1 MILVEPQYLPSVNYF
16 NNIGKGEILVD
27 INSDY
32 ANQYEFNQ
40 TRISNDVKS
49 FDIKVPII
57 NDKTNCKLKDLK
69 IDNTKNWINS
79 HTQSIQSSYGKYPYF
94 LFYNDEIINV
104 LKRRHNYL
112 IDLNYDLLTHL
123 LKILNYDNKI
133 RIIEDD
139 NSEIIDLR
147 SKKIEFPNEQAND
160 INKIRDDFF
169 LGKNFD
175 YRYSVIDLL
184 FLRGPESGF
193 LIRNFKKNI

>member
-16 NNIGKGEILVD
+16 NNILNCEILFD
-27 INSDY
+27 TYSDY
-32 ANQYEFNQ
+32 INQYAFNHS
-40 TRISNDVKS
+40 RISNDVKS

-57 NDKTNCKLKDLK
+57 NYETGCKLKDIK

-139 NSEIIDLR
+139 NSKIIDLR
-147 SKKIEFPNEQAND
+147 SRKIEFLNQQAND
-160 INKIRDDFF
+160 INQIRDDFF

-175 YRYSVIDLL
+175 YSYSVIDLL

-193 LIRNFKKNI
+193 LIRNFNKKN

>member
-16 NNIGKGEILVD
+16 NNIVNGEILFD
-27 INSDY
+27 TNSDY
-32 ANQYEFNQ
+32 INQYAFNQ
-40 TRISNDVKS
+40 TTISNNVKS

-57 NDKTNCKLKDLK
+57 NYKTGCKLKNIK

-79 HTQSIQSSYGKYPYF
+79 HIQSIQSSYGKYPYF

-112 IDLNYDLLTHL
+112 IDLNYDLLTYL

-133 RIIEDD
+133 RIIKDD
-139 NSEIIDLR
+139 NSKIIDLR
-147 SKKIEFPNEQAND
+147 SRKIEFLNHQAND
-160 INKIRDDFF
+160 INQIRDDFF

-175 YRYSVIDLL
+175 YRLSVIDLL

-193 LIRNFKKNI
+193 LIRNFNKKN

>member
-16 NNIGKGEILVD
+16 NNILNGEILFD
-27 INSDY
+27 TNSDY
-32 ANQYEFNQ
+32 INQYAFNHS
-40 TRISNDVKS
+40 RISNDVKS

-57 NDKTNCKLKDLK
+57 NYETGCKLKDIK

-139 NSEIIDLR
+139 NSKIIDLR
-147 SKKIEFPNEQAND
+147 SKKIEFSNGQAND

>member
-16 NNIGKGEILVD
+16 NNILNGEILFD
-27 INSDY
+27 TNSDY
-32 ANQYEFNQ
+32 INQYAFNHS
-40 TRISNDVKS
+40 RISNDVKS

-57 NDKTNCKLKDLK
+57 NYETGCKLKDIK

-139 NSEIIDLR
+139 NSKIIDLR
-147 SKKIEFPNEQAND
+147 SRKIQFPNQLSND
-160 INKIRDDFF
+160 INRIRDDFF

-175 YRYSVIDLL
+175 YSYSVIDLL

-193 LIRNFKKNI
+193 LIRNFNKKN

>member
-1 MILVEPQYLPSVNYF
+1 MILVEPEYLPSVNYF
-16 NNIGKGEILVD
+16 NNILNGEILFD
-27 INSDY
+27 TNSDY
-32 ANQYEFNQ
+32 IIQYAFNH

-57 NDKTNCKLKDLK
+57 NYRIGSKLKDIK

-139 NSEIIDLR
+139 NSKTIDLR
-147 SKKIEFPNEQAND
+147 SRKIEFPNQQAND
-160 INKIRDDFF
+160 INQIRDDFF

-175 YRYSVIDLL
+175 YNFSVIDLL

-193 LIRNFKKNI
+193 LIRNFNKKN

>member
-16 NNIGKGEILVD
+16 NNIVNGEILFD
-27 INSDY
+27 TNSDY
-32 ANQYEFNQ
+32 VNQYAFNQ
-40 TRISNDVKS
+40 SRISNDVKS

-57 NDKTNCKLKDLK
+57 KYGTGFKLKDIK

-139 NSEIIDLR
+139 NSKIIDLR
-147 SKKIEFPNEQAND
+147 SRKIQFPNQQSND
-160 INKIRDDFF
+160 INRIRDDFF

-175 YRYSVIDLL
+175 YSYSVIDLL

-193 LIRNFKKNI
+193 LIRNFNKKN

>member
-16 NNIGKGEILVD
+16 NNIVNGEILFD
-27 INSDY
+27 TNSDY
-32 ANQYEFNQ
+32 VNQYAFNQ
-40 TRISNDVKS
+40 TRISNNVKS

-57 NDKTNCKLKDLK
+57 NYETGCKLKDIK

-79 HTQSIQSSYGKYPYF
+79 HIQSIQSSYGKYPYF

-139 NSEIIDLR
+139 NSKIIDLR
-147 SKKIEFPNEQAND
+147 SRKIEFLNQQAND
-160 INKIRDDFF
+160 INQIRDDFF

-175 YRYSVIDLL
+175 YRLSVIDLL

-193 LIRNFKKNI
+193 LIRNFNKKN

>member
-16 NNIGKGEILVD
+16 NNILNGEILFD
-27 INSDY
+27 TNSDY
-32 ANQYEFNQ
+32 INQYAFNHS
-40 TRISNDVKS
+40 RISNDVKS

-57 NDKTNCKLKDLK
+57 NYETGCKLKDIK

-139 NSEIIDLR
+139 NSKIIDLR
-147 SKKIEFPNEQAND
+147 SRKIQFPNQQSND
-160 INKIRDDFF
+160 INRIRDDFF

-175 YRYSVIDLL
+175 YSYSVIDLL

-193 LIRNFKKNI
+193 LIRNFNKKN

>member
-16 NNIGKGEILVD
+16 NNIVNGEILFD
-27 INSDY
+27 TNSDY
-32 ANQYEFNQ
+32 VNQYAFNQ
-40 TRISNDVKS
+40 SRISNDVKS

-57 NDKTNCKLKDLK
+57 KYGTGCKLKDIK

-139 NSEIIDLR
+139 NSKIIDLR
-147 SKKIEFPNEQAND
+147 SRKIQFPNQQSND
-160 INKIRDDFF
+160 INRIRDDFF

-175 YRYSVIDLL
+175 YGYSVIDLL

-193 LIRNFKKNI
+193 LIRNFNKKN

>member
-16 NNIGKGEILVD
+16 NNIVNGEILFD
-27 INSDY
+27 TNSDY
-32 ANQYEFNQ
+32 VNQYAFNQ
-40 TRISNDVKS
+40 SRISNDVKS

-57 NDKTNCKLKDLK
+57 NYRIGSKLKDIK

-123 LKILNYDNKI
+123 LKILNYDNKT

-139 NSEIIDLR
+139 NSKTIDLR
-147 SKKIEFPNEQAND
+147 SRKIEFPNQQAND
-160 INKIRDDFF
+160 INQIRDDFF

-175 YRYSVIDLL
+175 YNFSVIDLL

-193 LIRNFKKNI
+193 LIRNFNKKN

>member
-16 NNIGKGEILVD
+16 KNIGKGEILVD

-32 ANQYEFNQ
+32 SNEYAINQ
-40 TRISNDVKS
+40 TIISNDIKS
-49 FDIKVPII
+49 FDMKVPIT

-104 LKRRHNYL
+104 LRRRHNYL
-112 IDLNYDLLTHL
+112 VDLNYDLLTHL
-123 LKILNYDNKI
+123 LKVLNYENKI
-133 RIIEDD
+133 KIIEDD
-139 NSEIIDLR
+139 NDKIIDLR
-147 SKKIEFPNEQAND
+147 SKRIDFPIGHVNN

-184 FLRGPESGF
+184 FLKGPETGF
-193 LIRNFKKNI
+193 LIRNF

>member
-16 NNIGKGEILVD
+16 NNIVNDEILFD
-27 INSDY
+27 TNSNY
-32 ANQYEFNQ
+32 INQYAFNQ

-49 FDIKVPII
+49 FDIKVPIKNYKI
-57 NDKTNCKLKDLK
+57 GCKLKDLK

-94 LFYNDEIINV
+94 LFYNDEIINL

-123 LKILNYDNKI
+123 LKILNNDSKI
-133 RIIEDD
+133 KIIEDD

-147 SKKIEFPNEQAND
+147 SKKIEFSNQEAND

-175 YRYSVIDLL
+175 YGYSVIDLL

-193 LIRNFKKNI
+193 LIRNFNKKN

>member
-16 NNIGKGEILVD
+16 KNIGKGEILFDV
-27 INSDY
+27 NSDY
-32 ANQYEFNQ
+32 VNQYAVNK
-40 TRISNDVKS
+40 TRISNDMKS

-57 NDKTNCKLKDLK
+57 NDKKSCKLKDLK

-79 HTQSIQSSYGKYPYF
+79 HIQSIQSSYGRYPYF

-104 LKRRHNYL
+104 IKRRHNYL

-123 LKILNYDNKI
+123 LKILNYDYKI
-133 RIIEDD
+133 KIIEDD
-139 NSEIIDLR
+139 NSEIIYLR
-147 SKKIEFPNEQAND
+147 SKKIELSNNQAND
-160 INKIRDDFF
+160 INLIRDDFF

-175 YRYSVIDLL
+175 YKFSVIDLL